1 MNPNRYPLISIITVV
16 YNCKDDLEMTI
27 KSIIDQT
34 YPNIEYIVI
43 DGNSNDGTI
52 DIIKKYQNKIT
63 YWISEPDE
71 GIYDAD
77 DKGIRQSIGDWII
90 L

>member
-52 DIIKKYQNKIT
+52 DIIKKYQNKKRNIVDNPII
-63 YWISEPDE
+63 YRSFDN
-71 GIYDAD
+71 GI
-77 DKGIRQSIGDWII
+77 
-90 L
+90 

>member
-1 MNPNRYPLISIITVV
+1 
-16 YNCKDDLEMTI
+16 MTI

-52 DIIKKYQNKIT
+52 DIIKKYQNKSHIGLAT
-63 YWISEPDE
+63 RQN

-77 DKGIRQSIGDWII
+77 EQRFDSHQVMVNFMNAGDMFYDKTF
-90 L
+90 